1 MAITTSQQQHQ
12 LPQVAEKSS
21 SIPIPHDDTSRR
33 THHEIQLENDT
44 RLYEWREGI
53 MYNRIVNGML
63 QRSLRVGCHPKI
75 RQSIKNVMQ
84 TQQQALRTRKEDYA
98 TSDTSGSSSS
108 SSSGSSGDEEW
119 FLDDSYE
126 EKERGYYYQT
136 ETAHRVPQQ
145 PPTLPMLPSTQAQGS
160 VTPPRLAPR
169 DTLFYQV
176 QSCPTLH
183 IRLVEEEYDDDV
195 DDDDVGMFE
204 LDL

>member
-1 MAITTSQQQHQ
+1 
-12 LPQVAEKSS
+12 
-21 SIPIPHDDTSRR
+21 
-33 THHEIQLENDT
+33 
-44 RLYEWREGI
+44 

-63 QRSLRVGCHPKI
+63 QRSLSVGCHPKI

-84 TQQQALRTRKEDYA
+84 TQQRVLRARKEDYA
-98 TSDTSGSSSS
+98 TSDTPGSSSS

-126 EKERGYYYQT
+126 DKDFS
-136 ETAHRVPQQ
+136 HRAAAAAPQQ
-145 PPTLPMLPSTQAQGS
+145 PPTLLPMLPSTQAQES
-160 VTPPRLAPR
+160 VTPRLAPR

-183 IRLVEEEYDDDV
+183 IRLVEEEYDDVV
-195 DDDDVGMFE
+195 DDDDVCMFK

>member
-1 MAITTSQQQHQ
+1 
-12 LPQVAEKSS
+12 
-21 SIPIPHDDTSRR
+21 
-33 THHEIQLENDT
+33 
-44 RLYEWREGI
+44 

-75 RQSIKNVMQ
+75 RQSIRNVMQ

-98 TSDTSGSSSS
+98 TPDTSGSTSS

-136 ETAHRVPQQ
+136 ETAHRSSKQAPT
-145 PPTLPMLPSTQAQGS
+145 TLPMPPSTQAQES

>member
-1 MAITTSQQQHQ
+1 MAITTSQQQQQ

-75 RQSIKNVMQ
+75 RQSIRNVMQ

-98 TSDTSGSSSS
+98 TSETSGSSSS
-108 SSSGSSGDEEW
+108 SSSGSCGDEEW
-119 FLDDSYE
+119 FLDDFYE
-126 EKERGYYYQT
+126 EKERGYHYQT
-136 ETAHRVPQQ
+136 ETAHRAPQQ
-145 PPTLPMLPSTQAQGS
+145 PPTLPMLPSAQAQGS
-160 VTPPRLAPR
+160 VTPPLAPR
-169 DTLFYQV
+169 DTFYHV
-176 QSCPTLH
+176 RSCPTLH